1 MHSTPLGFDERLP
14 LYQRLR
20 DALLERISAG
30 EWLPDQSI
38 PTEQELSNRY
48 NVAVGTVRKAVDALV
63 GEGLLQRV
71 QGRGTYVRRPD
82 FGGSLFRFF
91 RQVSASGEVR
101 VPQSQILARS
111 LETPPTAARQALGLG
126 EEERCIRLER
136 LRLLD
141 GKPLFHE
148 QIWLPHTRFAALL
161 DVDPE
166 DFGNL
171 LYPFYEA
178 HCEQRIA
185 SARETLTVETA
196 SAEVA
201 AALGVDASSPVV
213 VIERI
218 ARGYDRS
225 PLEYR
230 LSRGGA
236 ATFRYQVEI
245 S

>member
-1 MHSTPLGFDERLP
+1 MNNSQLGFDERLP

-20 DALLERISAG
+20 DALAERISAG
-30 EWLPDQSI
+30 EWLPEQSI
-38 PTEQELSNRY
+38 PTEQELSSRY
-48 NVAVGTVRKAVDALV
+48 GVAVGTVRKAVDALV

-82 FGGSLFRFF
+82 FGASLFRFF
-91 RQVSASGEVR
+91 RQVNASGQPQ
-101 VPQSQILARS
+101 VPEGLILART
-111 LETPPTAARQALGLG
+111 LEAPPAAARQALGLDADAL
-126 EEERCIRLER
+126 CIRLER
-136 LRLLD
+136 LRLLQ

-148 QIWLPHTRFAALL
+148 QIWLPQTRFTALL
-161 DVDPE
+161 EIDPQ
-166 DFGNL
+166 DFDNL

-178 HCEQRIA
+178 RCEQRVA

-201 AALGVDASSPVV
+201 AALEISIGSPVV
-213 VIERI
+213 VIERL
-218 ARGYDRS
+218 ALGYDRS

-230 LSRGGA
+230 LSRGSA